1 MNEFEKVSD
10 EVSAPN
16 YDTSSECA
24 IEWVRG
30 DKTATVTFPSA
41 NRYNSKVRR
50 LAEEYPEEV
59 KIRHENRDGSI
70 VATLPV
76 RFIKISAPRKISE
89 EQREASA
96 ERFRQIREK
105 KNVSLPLEPLST
117 CNEICGES
125 V

>member
-1 MNEFEKVSD
+1 MNDFERVSD
-10 EVSAPN
+10 EVSTPN
-16 YDTSSECA
+16 YETSSECA

-30 DKTATVTFPSA
+30 NKTATVTFPSA

-59 KIRHENRDGSI
+59 KIRHENLDGSI
-70 VATLPV
+70 VATIPV
-76 RFIKISAPRKISE
+76 KFIKISAPRKVSE

-105 KNVSLPLEPLST
+105 RNVSLALEPLST
-117 CNEICGES
+117 CNEICRES